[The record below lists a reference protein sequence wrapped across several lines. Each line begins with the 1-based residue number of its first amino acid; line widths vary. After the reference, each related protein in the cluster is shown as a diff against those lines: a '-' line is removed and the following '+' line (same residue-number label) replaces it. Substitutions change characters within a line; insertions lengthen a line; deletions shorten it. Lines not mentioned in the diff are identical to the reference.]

1 MYGIY
6 ATTLMLTGALLL
18 WGCQAQGQETP
29 RDGDQGA
36 PQPPKS
42 TTQEPAAKAAGPSAQ
57 REPKL
62 DPEAE
67 DKRLR
72 GIYTWLASSE
82 GLPRLEALTTRFSPP
97 AGFKRVEVKPKSF
110 AAYLRGLPL
119 RTDRDAVKLYDGRA
133 APMPSAGI
141 VPLDLGSKDVHQCA
155 DSVIRL
161 HAEYLWSQGRADE
174 AQYHYTSG
182 DLARWRDWRQGK
194 VLKVRGNKVT
204 QVTRSGMG
212 KDHKAYRK
220 YLDDVFMYAST
231 RSLHRDAKK
240 LKGEQVRYEAGDFF
254 LAAGSPGHVVIL
266 LDVVEHADGRRAALV
281 GQGYLPAR
289 EFHVIKASGPR
300 VLDGVWFLLPDAKHH
315 ELATPT
321 WAPFGDDRVWRF
333 EAR

>member
-1 MYGIY
+1 MYGMY
-6 ATTLMLTGALLL
+6 ATRLALTGSLLL

-29 RDGDQGA
+29 PAKAQ
-36 PQPPKS
+36 Q
-42 TTQEPAAKAAGPSAQ
+42 TTDKPAAVVEVKPAEVV
-57 REPKL
+57 EPTTKL
-62 DPEAE
+62 DKSAE
-67 DKRLR
+67 DKALR
-72 GIYTWLASSE
+72 AKYTWLEYSE
-82 GLPRLEALTTRFSPP
+82 ELPRLEALTTRFAPP
-97 AGFKRVEVKPKSF
+97 EGFKRVEVKPKSF
-110 AAYLRGLPL
+110 AEYLRGLPL
-119 RTDRDAVKLYDGRA
+119 RTDRDAVKLYDGRS

-141 VPLDLGSKDVHQCA
+141 IPLDLGRKDIHQCA

-161 HAEYLWSQGRADE
+161 HAEYLWSQERADE

-182 DLARWRDWRQGK
+182 DLARWKDWRQGK

-204 QVTRSGMG
+204 QVTRAGAG

-240 LKGEQVRYEAGDFF
+240 IKAARDGFEAGDFF

-289 EFHVIKASGPR
+289 EFHVIKAGGER

-315 ELATPT
+315 DLVTPT